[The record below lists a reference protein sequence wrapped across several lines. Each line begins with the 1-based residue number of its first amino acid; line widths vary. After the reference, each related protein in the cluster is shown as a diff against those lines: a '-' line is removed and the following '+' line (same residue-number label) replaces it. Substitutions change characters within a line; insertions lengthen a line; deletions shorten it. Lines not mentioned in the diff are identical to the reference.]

1 MIETISLPAFSGR
14 AATWSAAQVIEPLEM
29 PAKIASSRA
38 SRRAVAIAS
47 SLLTRTTSS

>member
-1 MIETISLPAFSGR
+1 MMETMSRPALSAR

-38 SRRAVAIAS
+38 SRRVVAIAS
-47 SLLTRTTSS
+47 SLLTRMTSS